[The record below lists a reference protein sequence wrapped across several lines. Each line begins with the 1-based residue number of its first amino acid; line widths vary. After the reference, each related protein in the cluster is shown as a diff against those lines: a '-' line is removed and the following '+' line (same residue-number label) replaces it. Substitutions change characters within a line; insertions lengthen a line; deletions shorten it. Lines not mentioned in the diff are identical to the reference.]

1 MRLHRL
7 LGIIM
12 LLDSRGTINAGN
24 LAKILETSERTIY
37 RDIDILCEAG
47 FPITS
52 LSGPTGGYSF
62 MDNYKVNSNILGS
75 NDVFNLLLSSMGVSA
90 EKNTE
95 TDKQL
100 KNAIIKLENSVSEEH
115 REEIINATKSFF
127 VDSDPWYGKKADNKY
142 LDLIKKSVINLKK
155 IKIHYQKYDGQVSER
170 TILPYGVV
178 VKNSQWYVVA
188 FCEFKKDFRIFKC
201 SRIENVEPL
210 NQSFIISNGFN
221 LEEFWEKSKQNFEK
235 KNDINYNLYSYPV
248 KIKSNKEI
256 INLLNGFNIIS
267 SINTSSNVV
276 YTIEML
282 SFKTASNVLFP
293 LSDRLEI
300 LEPIELREYIIAKAN
315 KILDILLAGI
325 T

>member
-95 TDKQL
+95 
-100 KNAIIKLENSVSEEH
+100 
-115 REEIINATKSFF
+115 
-127 VDSDPWYGKKADNKY
+127 
-142 LDLIKKSVINLKK
+142 
-155 IKIHYQKYDGQVSER
+155 
-170 TILPYGVV
+170 
-178 VKNSQWYVVA
+178 
-188 FCEFKKDFRIFKC
+188 
-201 SRIENVEPL
+201 
-210 NQSFIISNGFN
+210 
-221 LEEFWEKSKQNFEK
+221 
-235 KNDINYNLYSYPV
+235 
-248 KIKSNKEI
+248 
-256 INLLNGFNIIS
+256 
-267 SINTSSNVV
+267 
-276 YTIEML
+276 
-282 SFKTASNVLFP
+282 
-293 LSDRLEI
+293 
-300 LEPIELREYIIAKAN
+300 AN
-315 KILDILLAGI
+315 KILSLY
-325 T
+325 